1 MMEHKRPT
9 TYILKDK
16 EIQDLVLGMGY
27 CYASKCIT
35 IDGMKVGYM
44 YRETPESPTDSGW
57 RFFSGTESQ
66 EEIDNPEYVEIYDVN
81 TIANYD
87 VTIIPYLHSESDT
100 AFERIECKNDFRIVK
115 I

>member
-1 MMEHKRPT
+1 MRVNLSAQDGADGKDGRDGVTPT
-9 TYILKDK
+9 ILV
-16 EIQDLVLGMGY
+16 EAG
-27 CYASKCIT
+27 
-35 IDGMKVGYM
+35 
-44 YRETPESPTDSGW
+44 
-57 RFFSGTESQ
+57 